1 MQSGGAF
8 IPEDSAHV
16 TGAWQFDQ
24 IRLGLGRTSYS
35 ASGAIPPVSG
45 LALLTKGTAAAMT
58 LAAPAA
64 ADDGAVLV
72 ISSETAAAHTVT
84 GVGLLADGVSGSPH
98 GTATFAAFKGATLTL
113 IAANLLWNVQG
124 AVGVTIA

>member
-16 TGAWQFDQ
+16 SGVWTFDHLN
-24 IRLGLGRTSYS
+24 LGKVEYA
-35 ASGAIPPVSG
+35 ASGAIAVTAG
-45 LALLTKGTAAAMT
+45 LALITKASAAAMT
-58 LAAPAA
+58 LGAPAA
-64 ADDGAVLV
+64 SQDGAVLV

-84 GVGLLADGVSGSPH
+84 ATALLADGVSGSPH
-98 GTATFAAFKGATLTL
+98 GTATFAAYKGATLTL
-113 IAANLLWNVQG
+113 VAAAGLWNVQS